1 MTNRI
6 RIGNQTAFSAAEP
19 MAPFEFALDQGFDAF
34 EWFSDK
40 KKYDDGTWS
49 GWGFDDMGQPERA
62 CIARTGEEQDVLYT
76 VHAPWQANPLQ
87 AQGPELLLE
96 SVDFAQDIGADLV
109 NLHLY
114 TEQGVEVF
122 LERLAPVV
130 SYAAERGVR
139 IALENTPL
147 TTPADFRDFFAR
159 LSQSELEDRAVG
171 MCLDI
176 GHANLCEQT
185 RNDFIR
191 FLDELGPGVPII
203 HAHVHEN
210 YGDVDSHLPLFTG
223 PAREHDGGIRAMIER
238 FEQRG
243 YQGALIL
250 EVWPQPPQLLS
261 EAAQRLRR
269 MLGKNEHKRKGREGK
284 KSKRASEG
292 RDRPNGQTA
301 GQTTSRDARPR
312 RPELEALRS
321 GPTPGLEALP
331 DYGAQEDDFTRA
343 VVRANEQHRSWRE
356 RLGWVH
362 ETVTNADFD
371 PSPEHLATLAV
382 YLRFLGTGEVAC
394 EEDGRHFR
402 PNHHASAAADI
413 QGVLEAAT
421 GADNAW
427 ILRKIYPWLPSFADD
442 FRRKEPLTRIR
453 DIAHRN
459 DIPHDLKNE
468 IKHRLQNKL
477 HRCAGPEDF
486 QTSEEILERITAPGA
501 SYSPEFVQQFEI
513 FHEELGEF
521 FNASAL
527 DVRLRDIRPSLDTEQ
542 AAQVDRLLALKAKRD
557 RSDRELLAL
566 LEALTATRTLIDAQ
580 LSRAEGAQRQHL
592 RTTDIALEDFAFVLL
607 SEAANRFEGAVA
619 AGSWDGLLQVLALA
633 LANVRLGRIEPEETS
648 VLESELAAWAPD
660 LTGGAAKADRLA
672 LLCIKSTLERAER
685 LAEGYT
691 DRVLSL
697 FPGRVTSLG
706 RSLDVASHAIAVFC
720 EGDIRGNIVF
730 QLSKLV
736 GMLRKGV
743 RGALELSPWETVVP
757 AEAYG
762 PLVQADTLSALE
774 ARFAADQPVIALVQ
788 RAEGDE
794 EIPSGVRGI
803 LLGHAI
809 PQLSHLGVRA
819 RQAGIA
825 FAAADDRQLL
835 ETLKGQLGKRVRLR
849 VGADEMSLQES
860 ESPAETADVAP
871 GPQTVELPEARL
883 TKTPSWVA
891 AVDAA
896 SETCGAK
903 AAGAGHLL
911 ELAKQSAGL
920 FAAPHAV
927 ALPFGVMEQCL
938 AHMSGL
944 EPEYRALQQ
953 RLAEES
959 DTRLD
964 ETLEDLREL
973 IERIEIPGEILESI
987 GDAFGTDTALAV
999 RSSANGEDLE
1009 QLAGAGLYDSVIGVR
1024 PEEGAA
1030 AIRQVWASIW
1040 TRRATLSRIQA
1051 GIPHDRI
1058 HMAVLVQALVEPE
1071 LSFVMHTLD
1080 PATKDPEIAYVE
1092 LAVGLGETLASAS
1105 QPGTPYRLRCNRTTG
1120 EASLVN
1126 CASFS
1131 YALRPGPGGVLAR
1144 ERLDYSD
1151 GAVAAHTA
1159 ALQGLGARLAAVASM
1174 LQERFGCPQD
1184 VEGMLTSDD
1193 KLYIVQTRPQQ
1204 GI

>member
-1 MTNRI
+1 
-6 RIGNQTAFSAAEP
+6 
-19 MAPFEFALDQGFDAF
+19 
-34 EWFSDK
+34 
-40 KKYDDGTWS
+40 
-49 GWGFDDMGQPERA
+49 
-62 CIARTGEEQDVLYT
+62 
-76 VHAPWQANPLQ
+76 
-87 AQGPELLLE
+87 
-96 SVDFAQDIGADLV
+96 
-109 NLHLY
+109 
-114 TEQGVEVF
+114 
-122 LERLAPVV
+122 VV
-130 SYAAERGVR
+130 
-139 IALENTPL
+139 
-147 TTPADFRDFFAR
+147 
-159 LSQSELEDRAVG
+159 Q
-171 MCLDI
+171 
-176 GHANLCEQT
+176 
-185 RNDFIR
+185 
-191 FLDELGPGVPII
+191 
-203 HAHVHEN
+203 
-210 YGDVDSHLPLFTG
+210 
-223 PAREHDGGIRAMIER
+223 
-238 FEQRG
+238 
-243 YQGALIL
+243 
-250 EVWPQPPQLLS
+250 
-261 EAAQRLRR
+261 
-269 MLGKNEHKRKGREGK
+269 
-284 KSKRASEG
+284 
-292 RDRPNGQTA
+292 
-301 GQTTSRDARPR
+301 
-312 RPELEALRS
+312 
-321 GPTPGLEALP
+321 
-331 DYGAQEDDFTRA
+331 
-343 VVRANEQHRSWRE
+343 ANEQNRSWRE

-362 ETVTNADFD
+362 ETLTHADFD
-371 PSPEHLATLAV
+371 PSPESLATLAV

-394 EEDGRHFR
+394 EEDGRHYR

-421 GADNAW
+421 CADDAW
-427 ILRKIYPWLPSFADD
+427 ILRKIFPWLPSFADD

-486 QTSEEILERITAPGA
+486 QTSEEILERITAPGT
-501 SYSPEFVQQFEI
+501 SYSAEFVQQFEI

-527 DVRLRDIRPSLDTEQ
+527 DVRLRDIQASLDPEQ
-542 AAQVDRLLALKAKRD
+542 AAQVERLLRLKAKRNRGD
-557 RSDRELLAL
+557 GELLAL
-566 LEALTATRTLIDAQ
+566 LEAVTTTRTLIDAR
-580 LSRAEGAQRQHL
+580 LRRAEGAQRQHL
-592 RTTDIALEDFAFVLL
+592 RTTDIALEDFAFALL
-607 SEAANRFEGAVA
+607 SEAANRFENAAA
-619 AGSWDGLLQVLALA
+619 AGSWDGLLQVLFLA
-633 LANVRLGRIEPEETS
+633 LANVRLSRIEPEETS

-660 LTGGAAKADRLA
+660 LAKGPAKAGRLA

-706 RSLDVASHAIAVFC
+706 RSLHVANHAIAVFC

-743 RGALELSPWETVVP
+743 RAALGLSPWETVVP
-757 AEAYG
+757 AEAHG
-762 PLVQADTLSALE
+762 LLVEADTLSALE
-774 ARFAADQPVIALVQ
+774 GRSATDPPVIALVQ

-794 EIPSGVRGI
+794 EIPTGVRGI

-835 ETLKGQLGKRVRLR
+835 ETLKDHLGKSVHLQ

-860 ESPAETADVAP
+860 ELPAETVDVAP
-871 GPQTVELPEARL
+871 VPRKVELPEARL
-883 TKTPSWVA
+883 TNTPSWVPA
-891 AVDAA
+891 IDAT

-903 AAGAGHLL
+903 GAGAGRLL
-911 ELAKQSAGL
+911 ELAEESEGL
-920 FAAPHAV
+920 FAEPQAL
-927 ALPFGVMEQCL
+927 ALPFGVMEHCL
-938 AHMSGL
+938 ELTSSLA
-944 EPEYRALQQ
+944 PEYRALQQ
-953 RLAEES
+953 RLTDGS
-959 DTRLD
+959 DARLD
-964 ETLEDLREL
+964 EVLKDLREL
-973 IERIEIPGEILESI
+973 IERIEIPGELLDTI
-987 GDAFGTDTALAV
+987 GDTFGKETLLAV

-1051 GIPHDRI
+1051 GIAHERI

-1092 LAVGLGETLASAS
+1092 LAIGLGETLASAS

-1120 EASLVN
+1120 ETSLVN

-1131 YALRPGPGGVLAR
+1131 YALRPGPGGALAR

-1159 ALQGLGARLAAVASM
+1159 ALQSLGARLAAVASM
-1174 LQERFGCPQD
+1174 LQERLGCPQD
-1184 VEGMLTSDD
+1184 VEGILTSDD
-1193 KLYIVQTRPQQ
+1193 QLYIVQTRPQQ